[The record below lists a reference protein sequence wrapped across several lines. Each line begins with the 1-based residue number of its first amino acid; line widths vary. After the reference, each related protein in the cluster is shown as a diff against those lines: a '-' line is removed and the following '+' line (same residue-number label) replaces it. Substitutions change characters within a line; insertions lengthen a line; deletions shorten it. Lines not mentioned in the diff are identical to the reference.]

1 MEKKTTKLTA
11 RKIGLVSSPD
21 FGIRQKE
28 VEVSA
33 DAPETALLKV
43 LEIITEKRQ
52 GKEDCG
58 SRMLQSNQRGG
69 LYMGLCSPIGSTT

>member
-1 MEKKTTKLTA
+1 MKWVQEVIPSLKVVMKESKGIAIEMVEKNEKKKTTKLTA

-33 DAPETALLKV
+33 DAPETVILH
-43 LEIITEKRQ
+43 
-52 GKEDCG
+52 C
-58 SRMLQSNQRGG
+58 
-69 LYMGLCSPIGSTT
+69 

>member
-1 MEKKTTKLTA
+1 MKWVQEVIPSLKVVMKESKGIAIEMVEKNGKKKKKTTKLTA

-33 DAPETALLKV
+33 DAPETVIL
-43 LEIITEKRQ
+43 
-52 GKEDCG
+52 DC
-58 SRMLQSNQRGG
+58 
-69 LYMGLCSPIGSTT
+69 

>member
-1 MEKKTTKLTA
+1 MEWVQEVIPSLKVVMKESKGIAIEMVEKNEKKKTTKLTA

-33 DAPETALLKV
+33 DAPETVILH
-43 LEIITEKRQ
+43 
-52 GKEDCG
+52 C
-58 SRMLQSNQRGG
+58 
-69 LYMGLCSPIGSTT
+69 